1 MKILQIIPSLAKGGA
16 ERIVLD
22 RCVELSKREGVELE
36 LVTFHDT
43 YAYSFLSEKIEHQ
56 IIESQV
62 LPSLKE

>member
-22 RCVELSKREGVELE
+22 TCIELSKREEIE
-36 LVTFHDT
+36 AKLVTFHDKN
-43 YAYSFLSEKIEHQ
+43 AYSFLSEKIEHQ